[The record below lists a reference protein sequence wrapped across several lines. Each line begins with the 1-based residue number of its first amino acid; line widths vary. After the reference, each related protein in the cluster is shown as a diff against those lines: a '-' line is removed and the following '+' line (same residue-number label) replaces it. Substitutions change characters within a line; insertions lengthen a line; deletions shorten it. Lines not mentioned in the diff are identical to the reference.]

1 MCVGEER
8 VGSNGCVNVC
18 IPVCV
23 WGGGGEGG
31 YGCVHFYNLLLLFDC
46 SGMIC

>member
-1 MCVGEER
+1 M
-8 VGSNGCVNVC
+8 GSNGCVNVC

-23 WGGGGEGG
+23 GGEGDG
-31 YGCVHFYNLLLLFDC
+31 RYGCVHFYNLLLLFDC